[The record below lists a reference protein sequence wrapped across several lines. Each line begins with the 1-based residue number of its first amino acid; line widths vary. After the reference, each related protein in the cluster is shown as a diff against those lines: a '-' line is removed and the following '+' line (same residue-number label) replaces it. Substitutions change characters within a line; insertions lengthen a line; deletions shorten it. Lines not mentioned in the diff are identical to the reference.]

1 MRLVRCTQPHLSADH
16 IQKVFHWNKFR
27 QERLSSPD
35 ALAAFE
41 EGYAQARE
49 RADGQN
55 EALFMKLDEYVAAVT
70 DFEEKAGS

>member
-1 MRLVRCTQPHLSADH
+1 MELAE
-16 IQKVFHWNKFR
+16 WNKFR

-70 DFEEKAGS
+70 NFEEEGCELGAVRAGAMGLQSG